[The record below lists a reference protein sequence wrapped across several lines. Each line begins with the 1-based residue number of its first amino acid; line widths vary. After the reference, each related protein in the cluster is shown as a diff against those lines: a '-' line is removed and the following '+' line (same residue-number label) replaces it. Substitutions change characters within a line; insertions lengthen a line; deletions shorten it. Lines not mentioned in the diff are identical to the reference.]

1 MTDSIVF
8 YRSYYD
14 AVKSLPPEQFK
25 SCITALLEY
34 AFNDDDQPADATAQ
48 MYLTLTKPLVDAN
61 KARRAN
67 GRKGGRKK
75 KEDDFEDLTGYMAV
89 KRL

>member
-14 AVKSLPPEQFK
+14 AVKNLPPEQFK
-25 SCITALLEY
+25 TCITALLEY
-34 AFNDDDQPADATAQ
+34 AFNDDDTTADATAE

-61 KARRAN
+61 KARRRN
-67 GRKGGRKK
+67 GKKGGRKP
-75 KEDDFEDLTGYMAV
+75 KENFDDLTGYKPV
-89 KRL
+89 DWNL